1 MDTTTG
7 RDRCSCGRELQL
19 DEATC
24 AACGQRR
31 MDFSARG
38 AQLRLISR
46 WTPASS
52 YPTYDGRT
60 ISGGA
65 VKSILRTI
73 DDIIGSENAKLRAQK
88 LPTSQA
94 HAIKRQRIVDESG
107 FGYQTVRRSLRVLD
121 DLSVMALEETRIGES
136 PGHVLM
142 IDWALFSE
150 LVEAPAEA
158 KPKAKR
164 PRRIAVST
172 CPQEEGQLP
181 TGARHLPTGDFHLP
195 TVGSSSLCAPNA
207 VTLPPNPQTTAF
219 AEGGEGGRVLDQ
231 LIGKAAKAGVTA
243 AKPLVR
249 SAAEEC
255 GVAHVVEIFGEWDR
269 RHVAERWAGNVL
281 AVRLKSAHPSIEP
294 AEGWP
299 VPKGQ
304 QALRPQRPDNKAELS
319 ELNRRHGTTLDRMD
333 HEAFEEFIAEADL
346 PADTRYRAD
355 TFGRGT
361 KDEPEVRIHLLRY
374 LDRRDR

>member
-1 MDTTTG
+1 
-7 RDRCSCGRELQL
+7 
-19 DEATC
+19 
-24 AACGQRR
+24 

-73 DDIIGSENAKLRAQK
+73 DDIIGAENAKLRAQK

-94 HAIKRQRIVDESG
+94 HAIKRQRIVEESG

-158 KPKAKR
+158 KPKVRR
-164 PRRIAVST
+164 PRRVAVST
-172 CPQEEGQLP
+172 CPHESSQLP
-181 TGARHLPTGDFHLP
+181 TGARHVPTGDFQLP

-207 VTLPPNPQTTAF
+207 VTLSPSPHAAAV
-219 AEGGEGGRVLDQ
+219 AEGGEGGRILDQ
-231 LIGKAAKAGVTA
+231 LIGKAGKVGVTA
-243 AKPLVR
+243 AKALVR
-249 SAAEEC
+249 SAADEC
-255 GVAHVVEIFGEWDR
+255 GVPHVVAIFSEWDR
-269 RHVAERWAGNVL
+269 RHVAERWTGNVL
-281 AVRLKSAHPSIEP
+281 AVRLKGAHPSIDP

-299 VPKGQ
+299 VAKGQ
-304 QALRPQRPDNKAELS
+304 QAQRPQRPDTKAELA
-319 ELNRRHGTTLDRMD
+319 ELDRRHGATLDRMD
-333 HEAFEEFIAEADL
+333 HDAFEAFIAEADL
-346 PADTRYRAD
+346 PAETRYRAD